1 MDRDSILAEAVA
13 RSMVALHPA
22 RAQVD
27 LTTKS
32 LQKQRLGSW
41 LVQAKAWLSGD
52 WWL

>member
-1 MDRDSILAEAVA
+1 M
-13 RSMVALHPA
+13 LHGGVTFGSRA
-22 RAQVD
+22 RAQID